1 MKRLSI
7 SIRVC
12 RTNSRLSTDF
22 SSLSGSDYSVSRIRA
37 KTSLALWRS
46 LSSSCF
52 NRLSISINRFS
63 LLSLPSFITWTPF
76 GVGIIVI
83 ERLSEVLTSLRASP
97 CCTSASTILL
107 IVGGWTCSA
116 WASSWR
122 DLGPPKTMTD
132 RAESCDGPIP
142 EAESW
147 VLRSRRR

>member
-1 MKRLSI
+1 M

-12 RTNSRLSTDF
+12 RAHSRLSTDF
-22 SSLSGSDYSVSRIRA
+22 SSSSGSDYSVSRIRA
-37 KTSLALWRS
+37 KTSLALWMS

-52 NRLSISINRFS
+52 NRLSSSINRFS
-63 LLSLPSFITWTPF
+63 LRSLPSFITWTPF

-83 ERLSEVLTSLRASP
+83 ERLSELLTSLRASP

-107 IVGGWTCSA
+107 IVGGRTCSA
-116 WASSWR
+116 WARSWR
-122 DLGPPKTMTD
+122 DLGPPKTTID

-142 EAESW
+142 KAESW